1 MFLNVHHLCL
11 KEHKN
16 ISVLFSINIVGTRA
30 NFDLGG
36 IMLIN
41 HALFM
46 YSFFFSSSFLFT
58 KVMRTSV

>member
-46 YSFFFSSSFLFT
+46 YSFFFHHHFCSQ
-58 KVMRTSV
+58 K